1 VSPLDVLLLILLVPF
16 TVRGWWRGFCRES
29 LGLVGLV
36 VGALAA
42 AATGP
47 ELASL
52 LRARGFL
59 PPVAALPVAWA
70 LILLAAW
77 VAAGLLGLLADRLA
91 RALLLGGLNRLAGAL
106 FGSLKGAA
114 LLGFALL
121 LTEQVVPSPTLTK
134 LIAASRLG
142 RPLEQVAVGVVR
154 TGREFGAAPVERR
167 A

>member
-1 VSPLDVLLLILLVPF
+1 MSPLDALLLILLVPF

-29 LGLVGLV
+29 FALVGLL

-47 ELASL
+47 DV
-52 LRARGFL
+52 ARIIVERHLL
-59 PPVAALPVAWA
+59 PPLAALPMAWATIFLVAW
-70 LILLAAW
+70 ITAA
-77 VAAGLLGLLADRLA
+77 VAGRLADRLA
-91 RALLLGGLNRLAGAL
+91 RALLLGGVNRLAGAL

-114 LLGFALL
+114 LLGFGLL
-121 LTEQVVPSPTLTK
+121 LAEHLVSSPAVTRV
-134 LIAASRLG
+134 IAGSRLG

-154 TGREFGAAPVERR
+154 TGRELGAGPAERR